1 MDEIVIVL
9 ASFVFIIGYFGIFD
23 KLLSKLHSAIFITIW
38 LSILS
43 HLFDVSLT
51 STKAFGGVTF
61 SVDTLKEKFLSLNTK
76 RQIFFSCGNDSP
88 LFTL

>member
-38 LSILS
+38 LSI
-43 HLFDVSLT
+43 H
-51 STKAFGGVTF
+51 F
-61 SVDTLKEKFLSLNTK
+61 S
-76 RQIFFSCGNDSP
+76 QICTYVAAKTRGQTRSENAENIHKIFEMISS
-88 LFTL
+88 FTL